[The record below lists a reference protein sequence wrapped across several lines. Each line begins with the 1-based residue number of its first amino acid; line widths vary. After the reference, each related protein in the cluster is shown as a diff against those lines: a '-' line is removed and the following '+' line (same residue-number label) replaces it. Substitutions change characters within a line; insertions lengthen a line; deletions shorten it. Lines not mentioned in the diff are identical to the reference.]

1 MLGNGRKSGGRIFC
15 WRRTTADIFSLKAKK
30 WWTRLRPIRTAGE
43 VDLRIIIEPETVI
56 PVYQKLADKV
66 KQLHVLGMTI
76 QEIAKSLG
84 IDPKTALRAYRYNR

>member
-1 MLGNGRKSGGRIFC
+1 M
-15 WRRTTADIFSLKAKK
+15 A
-30 WWTRLRPIRTAGE
+30 PIRTAGE
-43 VDLRIIIEPETVI
+43 IELHIIIEPEIQI
-56 PVYQKLADKV
+56 PAYQKLADKV

>member
-43 VDLRIIIEPETVI
+43 FDLKIVIEPEILI
-56 PVYQKLADKV
+56 PIYQKLSDKV
-66 KQLHVLGMTI
+66 KQLHVLGMSMP
-76 QEIAKSLG
+76 EIAKSLN
-84 IDPKTALRAYRYNR
+84 IDPKTALRAYQH